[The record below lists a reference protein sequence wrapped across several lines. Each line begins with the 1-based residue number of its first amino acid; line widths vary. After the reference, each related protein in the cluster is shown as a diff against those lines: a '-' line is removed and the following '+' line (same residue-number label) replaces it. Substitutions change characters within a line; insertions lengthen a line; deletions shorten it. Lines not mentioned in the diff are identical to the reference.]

1 MNFLQK
7 LAIFIACYSVFHM
20 FILRPYIAG
29 CVCTSQARLDGKTAI
44 ITGSNTGI
52 GKETALDLARRGARV
67 IMACRNLEK
76 ANAALKEI
84 VEKSGN
90 DNIVVKHLDLASLK
104 SVREFA
110 DDINRNEDRLD
121 ILTNNAGI
129 FGLQTLT
136 KTEDGL
142 EMTMAVNHFGH
153 FLLTNLL
160 LELLKKS
167 APSRVVIVSAMGH
180 WLATKTGLLE
190 NMRVAKYSY
199 SFLNVYQESKLAN
212 ILFARE
218 LARRLQGM
226 NVTANSLH
234 PGVIAT
240 EIARNLP
247 TWIQVISAP
256 IWPYFSKTPE
266 QGAQTT
272 IHLAVSEELEATSG
286 LYFSNCQESPAS
298 ETAQDDE
305 TAMKIW
311 ELSAKLVGLAP
322 ASV

>member
-1 MNFLQK
+1 
-7 LAIFIACYSVFHM
+7 M

-29 CVCTSQARLDGKTAI
+29 CVCTSKARLDGKTAI

-52 GKETALDLARRGARV
+52 GKETALDLVRRGARV
-67 IMACRNLEK
+67 IMACRNLGK
-76 ANAALKEI
+76 ADAALKEI

-121 ILTNNAGI
+121 ILINNAGI
-129 FGLQTLT
+129 FGLQNLT

-167 APSRVVIVSAMGH
+167 APSRVVIVSSMGH

-190 NMRVAKYSY
+190 NMRDAKYSY
-199 SFLNVYQESKLAN
+199 SFLDVYQESKLAN

-218 LARRLQGM
+218 LARRLQDT
-226 NVTANSLH
+226 NVTSNSLH

-240 EIARNLP
+240 EIARHLP
-247 TWIQVISAP
+247 NWLQVISAFT
-256 IWPYFSKTPE
+256 WPYFSKTAE

-311 ELSAKLVGLAP
+311 ELSAKLVGLD
-322 ASV
+322 AS